1 MKGKKMSDKEWQAE
15 KRKINK
21 RLLARMEQPTNIIDL
36 AYFSEAMMWYDPIYL
51 EQLGLK
57 VMTIH
62 NTEFQITPKNSH
74 VYLYL
79 GSTLYKQDTLN
90 VKTKTT

>member
-1 MKGKKMSDKEWQAE
+1 MSEKGWEAE

-21 RLLARMEQPTNIIDL
+21 KLLARMEQPTARIDL

-57 VMTIH
+57 VQLIH
-62 NTEFQITPKNSH
+62 NTEFHITPKNGH
-74 VYLYL
+74 VYLFL
-79 GSTLYKQDTLN
+79 GGTLYKKDTLN
-90 VKTKTT
+90 VKAKTS

>member
-1 MKGKKMSDKEWQAE
+1 MSDKEWQAE

-21 RLLARMEQPTNIIDL
+21 RLLDRMEQATSIIEL
-36 AYFSEAMMWYDPIYL
+36 GYFSEAMMWYDTAYL
-51 EQLGLK
+51 KQLGLK

-62 NTEFQITPKNSH
+62 NTEFQITPENNH

-79 GSTLYKQDTLN
+79 GGTLYKQDTLN
-90 VKTKTT
+90 VKTKTA

>member
-1 MKGKKMSDKEWQAE
+1 MSDKEWQAE

-21 RLLARMEQPTNIIDL
+21 RLLDRMEQATSIIEL
-36 AYFSEAMMWYDPIYL
+36 GYFSEAMMWYDPAYL

-62 NTEFQITPKNSH
+62 NTEFQITPENNH

-79 GSTLYKQDTLN
+79 GGTLYKQDTLN
-90 VKTKTT
+90 VKTKTA